1 MADVIKMRVT
11 LSGDVA
17 TVKALIPHPME
28 TGLRKDPISGEMV
41 PMHFI
46 HHVVAFHNDKPVL
59 DAQWSRSVSKNPF
72 VEFRIRGAKAG
83 DRVTLTWEDNR
94 GATGSGETV
103 IK

>member
-1 MADVIKMRVT
+1 MADPIKMRIT
-11 LSGDVA
+11 LAGDVA

-28 TGLRKDPISGEMV
+28 TGLRKDPITDEWV

-46 HHVVAFHNDKPVL
+46 HHVVATHNGRPVL

-72 VEFRIRGAKAG
+72 LEFRVRGAKSG
-83 DRVTLTWEDNR
+83 DTIAIVWEDNR
-94 GATGSGETV
+94 GATQRQEAQ

>member
-1 MADVIKMRVT
+1 MADVIKMRVV

-28 TGLRKDPISGEMV
+28 TGLRKDPISGETV

-46 HHVVAFHNDKPVL
+46 HHVVATHNDKPVF

-72 VEFRIRGAKAG
+72 VEFRVRGAKAG
-83 DRVTLTWEDNR
+83 DRISIMWEDNR